1 MKADQKAKEK
11 VEKDEKA
18 AAAQPADAP
27 KKKEKEED
35 VSPNV
40 KQSKKLFTKI
50 LTLIKIVGVLQAQ
63 DEHASRCQ
71 EQRREPV
78 SPQVPR

>member
-11 VEKDEKA
+11 TEKDEKA
-18 AAAQPADAP
+18 AAAQPANAP

-40 KQSKKLFTKI
+40 NNLLATIRNEFF
-50 LTLIKIVGVLQAQ
+50 
-63 DEHASRCQ
+63 
-71 EQRREPV
+71 
-78 SPQVPR
+78 

>member
-11 VEKDEKA
+11 IEKDEKA

-40 KQSKKLFTKI
+40 LQFNKI
-50 LTLIKIVGVLQAQ
+50 N
-63 DEHASRCQ
+63 
-71 EQRREPV
+71 
-78 SPQVPR
+78 